1 MSESG
6 EHNQLASLASSTA
19 ATWPY
24 GLLPNSFIFL
34 TTPLGLQIDTPI
46 QGIISTVLFG
56 PGALPARSSTTT
68 SAIIISCTCCR
79 TRVSHSL
86 SLHTWLTH
94 TITRGSSTSCS
105 QVMSVGKKPTSCGN
119 LHPPRRNRCLD
130 TRRSRQRHACP
141 AQVLTLGKL
150 VSSLEKILDLI

>member
-1 MSESG
+1 MYPSSEAQRQWCLAGFLGRKRKGSWMSESG

-94 TITRGSSTSCS
+94 TIT
-105 QVMSVGKKPTSCGN
+105 
-119 LHPPRRNRCLD
+119 
-130 TRRSRQRHACP
+130 
-141 AQVLTLGKL
+141 
-150 VSSLEKILDLI
+150 